1 MSALCA
7 LFVNFDV
14 SKLLII
20 GGWLAGFIQPVP
32 IRLLLLFLAFR
43 QASNA
48 DSVLVITLLFVAMPL
63 YLCLHVARL
72 LFASHGGLSGVMCAP
87 VERCV

>member
-1 MSALCA
+1 MDGWPDLSS
-7 LFVNFDV
+7 LFQSVYYCYF
-14 SKLLII
+14 
-20 GGWLAGFIQPVP
+20 WLFTKRVT
-32 IRLLLLFLAFR
+32 
-43 QASNA
+43 SNA
-48 DSVLVITLLFVAMPL
+48 DSVLVITLLFVAMQL